1 MKGSGRRLS
10 RKQAL
15 PLAIGGLTLLA
26 MLAPGSFG
34 GFMEGVAG
42 QFLRHFDLWT
52 LVLPSACF
60 LLCVAVVVLPQ
71 GKEVIGGADALPQFR
86 TSTWI
91 AMMFAAGMG
100 SGLVFWGAAEPLI
113 HLNVPPPGDGVEPG
127 SVAARRQSLAI
138 TQFHWSLHAWAIYA
152 VSAMA
157 IGLSLNRGG
166 LILPSAPFS
175 SLPQVWRRVID
186 WAALVAVMFGI
197 VASLGQG
204 VFQVTAGL
212 RVLSNGAFPSSMAT
226 QMLFLALMAAG
237 YLASAWLGLR
247 RGIAILSNV
256 NMIIA
261 GLLAGYILIAGP
273 TGTILMTLWESTAT
287 YLGSFVDLST
297 SLRPEGEAR
306 DWTRAWSLTYFLWW
320 IAWTPFVGVF
330 LARISRGRSLRT
342 FVMAAVVVPTVA
354 SIVWFSVLGG
364 AAIAQ
369 QQAGID
375 LGVSDFATAPQ
386 ATYVVLEGL
395 PLTAF
400 WQMITMILVIVF
412 LITSA
417 DSGSYVL
424 AMFSERD
431 ADPSPG
437 SRMYWGGILAALT
450 AAALLARG
458 GQDTT
463 RALAVAGS
471 IPLTFL
477 LAGQGAAMAW
487 RLFRP
492 SKEDQVS

>member
-1 MKGSGRRLS
+1 MPEGSS
-10 RKQAL
+10 TKRKHAL
-15 PLAIGGLTLLA
+15 PLAVGVFTLLA
-26 MLAPGSFG
+26 MLAPASFG
-34 GFMEGVAG
+34 ALMEATSRV
-42 QFLRHFDLWT
+42 FLQYFDRWALMLPT
-52 LVLPSACF
+52 ACLVLCA
-60 LLCVAVVVLPQ
+60 AIAVLPQ
-71 GKEVIGGADALPQFR
+71 GREVIGGSSAKPQFR
-86 TSTWI
+86 TVTWI

-113 HLNVPPPGDGVEPG
+113 HLNVPSPGEGIEPG
-127 SVAARRQSLAI
+127 SSAARRQALAI
-138 TQFHWSLHAWAIYA
+138 TQFHWGLHAWAIYA

-157 IGLSLNRGG
+157 IGLSLSRGG

-175 SLPQVWRRVID
+175 GLPRFWRRVID
-186 WAALVAVMFGI
+186 WAALIAVMFGI

-204 VFQVTAGL
+204 VFQASAGL
-212 RVLSNGAFPSSMAT
+212 RVISGAAIEGSVGV
-226 QMLFLALMAAG
+226 QIALLVLITAG

-256 NMIIA
+256 NMLIA
-261 GLLAGYILIAGP
+261 LLLAAYILVAGP
-273 TGTILMTLWESTAT
+273 TGSVLITVWESTSA
-287 YLGSFVDLST
+287 YLGSLVELSV

-306 DWTRAWSLTYFLWW
+306 DWTRAWTLTYLLWW

-330 LARISRGRSLRT
+330 LARISKGRSLRV
-342 FVMAAVVVPTVA
+342 FVIAAVIVPTLA
-354 SIVWFSVLGG
+354 SILWFSVLGG
-364 AAIAQ
+364 AAISQ

-375 LGVSDFATAPQ
+375 LGVRDFATAPQ
-386 ATYVVLEGL
+386 ATYVLLENL

-400 WQMITMILVIVF
+400 WQVVTMVLIIFF

-417 DSGSYVL
+417 DSGAFVL

-437 SRMYWGGILAALT
+437 SRIFWGAILAALA

-487 RLFRP
+487 RLFGPGGRQ
-492 SKEDQVS
+492 SD

>member
-1 MKGSGRRLS
+1 MNDGDSRR

-15 PLAIGGLTLLA
+15 PLTIGGLTLLA
-26 MLAPGSFG
+26 MLAPGSFA
-34 GFMEGVAG
+34 GFMQAAAG
-42 QFLRHFDLWT
+42 LFLRYFDLWT
-52 LVLPSACF
+52 LVLPTACF
-60 LLCVAVVVLPQ
+60 LLCVAVAILPQ
-71 GKEVIGGADALPQFR
+71 GREVIGGADAKPQFR
-86 TSTWI
+86 MVTWI

-100 SGLVFWGAAEPLI
+100 SGLVFWGSAEPLI
-113 HLNVPPPGDGVEPG
+113 HLNTPPPGAGIEPG
-127 SVAARRQSLAI
+127 SDTARRQALAI
-138 TQFHWSLHAWAIYA
+138 TQFHWGLHAWAIYA

-157 IGLSLNRGG
+157 IGLSLSRGG

-175 SLPQVWRRVID
+175 GLPLVWRRVID

-204 VFQVTAGL
+204 VFQVSAGL
-212 RVLSNGAFPSSMAT
+212 RVISGGTFPSSITT
-226 QMLFLALMAAG
+226 QMIFLLLMTAG

-256 NMIIA
+256 NMAIA
-261 GLLAGYILIAGP
+261 ALLAAYILIAGP
-273 TGTILMTLWESTAT
+273 TGTIFVTLWESTVA
-287 YLGSFVDLST
+287 YLASFAELSA

-320 IAWTPFVGVF
+320 VAWTPFVGVF
-330 LARISRGRSLRT
+330 LARISRGRSLRV
-342 FVMAAVVVPTVA
+342 FVLAAVIVPTAA
-354 SIVWFSVLGG
+354 SILWFSVLGG

-369 QQAGID
+369 QQSGID
-375 LGVSDFATAPQ
+375 LGVNDFATAPQ
-386 ATYVVLEGL
+386 ATYVMLEGL
-395 PLTAF
+395 PLTTF
-400 WQMITMILVIVF
+400 WQWVTMALVIVF

-437 SRMYWGGILAALT
+437 VRMYWGGILAALT
-450 AAALLARG
+450 AAALLARS

-471 IPLTFL
+471 IPLTLL
-477 LAGQGAAMAW
+477 LAGQGGAMAW

-492 SKEDQVS
+492 SKDQD

>member
-1 MKGSGRRLS
+1 MIGKVHFKREHV
-10 RKQAL
+10 L
-15 PLAIGGLTLLA
+15 PLAVGAGTLLA
-26 MLAPGSFG
+26 MLAPASFG
-34 GFMEGVAG
+34 AFMEGAAG
-42 QFLRHFDLWT
+42 LFLRHFDLWT
-52 LVLPSACF
+52 IVLPTACF
-60 LLCVAVVVLPQ
+60 ILCVAVAVLPQ
-71 GKEVIGGADALPQFR
+71 GREVIGGRYAKPQFR
-86 TSTWI
+86 TVTWI

-127 SVAARRQSLAI
+127 SVAARRQGLAI
-138 TQFHWSLHAWAIYA
+138 TQFHWGLHAWAIYA

-157 IGLSLNRGG
+157 IGLSFSRGG
-166 LILPSAPFS
+166 LILPSAPFVGLS
-175 SLPQVWRRVID
+175 RKWRRVID

-204 VFQVTAGL
+204 VFQVSAGL
-212 RVLSNGAFPSSMAT
+212 RVISNGAFPSSIGT
-226 QMLFLALMAAG
+226 QMLFLILMTAG

-247 RGIAILSNV
+247 RGIAILSNI
-256 NMIIA
+256 NMAIA
-261 GLLAGYILIAGP
+261 ALLAAYILIAGP
-273 TGTILMTLWESTAT
+273 TGTILQTLWESTVA
-287 YLGSFVDLST
+287 YLGSFAELSV
-297 SLRPEGEAR
+297 SLRPEGAPR

-320 IAWTPFVGVF
+320 VAWTPFVGVF
-330 LARISRGRSLRT
+330 LARISRGRSLRS
-342 FVMAAVVVPTVA
+342 FVAAAVIVPTAA
-354 SIVWFSVLGG
+354 SILWFSILGG

-386 ATYVVLEGL
+386 ATYVMLKGL
-395 PLTAF
+395 PLTTL
-400 WQMITMILVIVF
+400 WQAVTMVLIVIF
-412 LITSA
+412 IITSA
-417 DSGSYVL
+417 DSGAYVL

-437 SRMYWGGILAALT
+437 MRMYWGGVLAALT
-450 AAALLARG
+450 AAALLARA

-471 IPLTFL
+471 IPLTLL

-492 SKEDQVS
+492 SKDDRVN